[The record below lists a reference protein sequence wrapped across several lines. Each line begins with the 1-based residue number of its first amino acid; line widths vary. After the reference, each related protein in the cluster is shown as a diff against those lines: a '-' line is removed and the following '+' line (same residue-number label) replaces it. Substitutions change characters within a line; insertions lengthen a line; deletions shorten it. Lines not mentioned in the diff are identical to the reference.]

1 MSLKNHQK
9 KEIQFNVEG
18 IDYCYVGLGTYEDN
32 QDGIFRYWPNSDSKS
47 DYYAFLKSAD
57 LCILLLTIAQ
67 QANLGEANYLDNSQ
81 MSFIKKLANKYF
93 EEYDAAILLKQPLF
107 LDWSIVY
114 NAGGSIQDELQENN
128 NFENIFILQTNY
140 DDLINDLTQYIE
152 LWNGL

>member
-1 MSLKNHQK
+1 MSLKNNQK
-9 KEIQFNVEG
+9 KEIQFNAEG

-107 LDWSIVY
+107 LNWSIEY